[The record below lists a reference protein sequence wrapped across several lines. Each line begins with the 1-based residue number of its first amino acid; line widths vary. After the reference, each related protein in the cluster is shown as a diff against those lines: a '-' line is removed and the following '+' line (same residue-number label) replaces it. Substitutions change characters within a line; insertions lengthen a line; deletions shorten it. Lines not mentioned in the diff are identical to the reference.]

1 MSKEQLIFDFEV
13 YPNWN
18 HVTFLDQE
26 GNFTQFNAPI
36 DSEELR
42 TFVKGKTLI
51 GFNSNHYDNYILSAV
66 LSDMKIGMVYRLSK
80 DLVESGKR
88 AWDLEQSYGL
98 ERLTKGN
105 GFDFIDLMPLVAG
118 FSGLKMFGARMH
130 HTKLQELPFNP
141 HESLD
146 DDQQQIVAD
155 YCKNDCLITEK
166 LHQRLQEQVALRAQ
180 LGKTYKLDLRSL
192 GDAGIAE
199 KVLLKELGA
208 TSSELRQ
215 KITRHKVLS
224 YKPPAFINPV
234 SPEVQELFAALQETQ
249 FQIKESGHPEL
260 PDSLKNKVIELGDKS
275 YKIGLGGLHSIDCA
289 GMFTPDDEHMIID
302 VDVTSYYPAIITQ
315 TGWYPPQTG
324 PEFNAVYQSIVDR
337 RVEAKNAG
345 RKADSDSLKII
356 VNSTYGKTGSQY
368 SALYAPNLTVGIT
381 LTGQLALLMLI
392 EKFGAK
398 GLGVI
403 SANTDG
409 VTVRIKRKN
418 EAVFTQL
425 CSDWESDTGFNL
437 ERVDYKLF
445 AQRDVNCYIA
455 VTTDGYV
462 KAKGALAIHNDLTH
476 NPSGDIIQKAVTEYL
491 LNNQSIE
498 TTVMASDD
506 IRDFIYV
513 KKVTGGATK
522 DGEELGSIVRW
533 YLSTD
538 TTTPILNAK
547 GNKVS
552 LSDNGVPLMDIH
564 SLSVE
569 DYPDLDVNYYI
580 GEAEKVLSDI
590 TQLKS
595 QGKNLEAR
603 RLKGLGFSPA
613 PMTHTGKTIFND
625 DFSSSSAI
633 GTQTGDRVGLIQ
645 YDGVIYRFTESGWP
659 SAYKSAEKK
668 LDVSIKFGGVV
679 DIGEQTE
686 LEDFPDQLRGNLFEV
701 LTKAQKEKITSSVS

>member
-26 GNFTQFNAPI
+26 GNFTQFYAPI
-36 DSEELR
+36 DSEALR
-42 TFVKGKTLI
+42 AFVKGKTLI
-51 GFNSNHYDNYILSAV
+51 GFNSNNYDNYILSAV
-66 LSDMKIGMVYRLSK
+66 LSGMKTNTIYRLSK
-80 DLVESGKR
+80 DLIKSGKG
-88 AWDLEQSYGL
+88 AWVIGQHYGL
-98 ERLTKGN
+98 DKSN

-118 FSGLKMFGARMH
+118 FSGLKVLGARMH
-130 HTKLQELPFNP
+130 HVKLQELPFDP
-141 HESLD
+141 HEHLD
-146 DDQQQIVAD
+146 DYQQQVVAE

-166 LHQRLQEQVALRAQ
+166 LYHRLQEQLALRIQ
-180 LGKTYKLDLRSL
+180 LGKAYKLDLRSL

-199 KVLLKELGA
+199 KVLLKKLAVSAWELK
-208 TSSELRQ
+208 Q
-215 KITRHKVLS
+215 NIPRHKFIN
-224 YKPPAFINPV
+224 YEPPAFINPT
-234 SPEVQELFAALQETQ
+234 SPEVKALLGTMKEVQ
-249 FQIKESGHPEL
+249 FQIKDSGHPEL
-260 PDSLKNKVIELGDKS
+260 PDSLKGKVIELGDKS

-289 GMFTPDDEHMIID
+289 GMFTADDENMIID

-324 PEFNAVYQSIVDR
+324 PKFNAVYQSIVDQ

-356 VNSTYGKTGSQY
+356 VNSTYGKTGNQY

-392 EKFGAK
+392 EKFEAND
-398 GLGVI
+398 LGVI

-418 EAVFTQL
+418 EGIFTQL

-455 VTTDGYV
+455 VTTDGHV

-491 LNNQSIE
+491 LHNQSIE
-498 TTVMASDD
+498 STVMASDD

-522 DGEELGSIVRW
+522 DGNYLGSIVRW

-538 TTTPILNAK
+538 TATPIINAK
-547 GNKVS
+547 GSKVS
-552 LSDNGVPLMDIH
+552 LSDNGVPLMDIP

-580 GEAEKVLSDI
+580 GEAKKVLSDI
-590 TQLKS
+590 TQPKS
-595 QGKNLEAR
+595 QGRNLEAG
-603 RLKGLGFSPA
+603 RLKVRGFSPA
-613 PMTHTGKTIFND
+613 PMTHKGKTIFND
-625 DFSSSSAI
+625 DFSSIETI

-645 YDGVIYRFTESGWP
+645 YDGVIYRLTEPGWP
-659 SAYKSAEKK
+659 GAYKSAEKK
-668 LDVSIKFGGVV
+668 LEVSIKFGGVV
-679 DIGEQTE
+679 DIGGQTE
-686 LEDFPDQLRGNLFEV
+686 IADFPEELRDKLFTV
-701 LTKAQKEKITSSVS
+701 LTKGQKEKVETSIA

>member
-1 MSKEQLIFDFEV
+1 
-13 YPNWN
+13 
-18 HVTFLDQE
+18 
-26 GNFTQFNAPI
+26 
-36 DSEELR
+36 
-42 TFVKGKTLI
+42 
-51 GFNSNHYDNYILSAV
+51 
-66 LSDMKIGMVYRLSK
+66 
-80 DLVESGKR
+80 
-88 AWDLEQSYGL
+88 
-98 ERLTKGN
+98 
-105 GFDFIDLMPLVAG
+105 
-118 FSGLKMFGARMH
+118 
-130 HTKLQELPFNP
+130 
-141 HESLD
+141 
-146 DDQQQIVAD
+146 
-155 YCKNDCLITEK
+155 
-166 LHQRLQEQVALRAQ
+166 
-180 LGKTYKLDLRSL
+180 
-192 GDAGIAE
+192 
-199 KVLLKELGA
+199 
-208 TSSELRQ
+208 
-215 KITRHKVLS
+215 
-224 YKPPAFINPV
+224 
-234 SPEVQELFAALQETQ
+234 
-249 FQIKESGHPEL
+249 
-260 PDSLKNKVIELGDKS
+260 
-275 YKIGLGGLHSIDCA
+275 
-289 GMFTPDDEHMIID
+289 
-302 VDVTSYYPAIITQ
+302 
-315 TGWYPPQTG
+315 
-324 PEFNAVYQSIVDR
+324 
-337 RVEAKNAG
+337 
-345 RKADSDSLKII
+345 
-356 VNSTYGKTGSQY
+356 
-368 SALYAPNLTVGIT
+368 
-381 LTGQLALLMLI
+381 
-392 EKFGAK
+392 
-398 GLGVI
+398 
-403 SANTDG
+403 
-409 VTVRIKRKN
+409 
-418 EAVFTQL
+418 
-425 CSDWESDTGFNL
+425 
-437 ERVDYKLF
+437 
-445 AQRDVNCYIA
+445 
-455 VTTDGYV
+455 V

-491 LNNQSIE
+491 LHNKPIE
-498 TTVMASDD
+498 STVMASDD

-522 DGEELGSIVRW
+522 DSDYLGSIVRW

-625 DFSSSSAI
+625 DFSSSEAI

>member
-1 MSKEQLIFDFEV
+1 
-13 YPNWN
+13 
-18 HVTFLDQE
+18 
-26 GNFTQFNAPI
+26 
-36 DSEELR
+36 
-42 TFVKGKTLI
+42 
-51 GFNSNHYDNYILSAV
+51 
-66 LSDMKIGMVYRLSK
+66 
-80 DLVESGKR
+80 
-88 AWDLEQSYGL
+88 
-98 ERLTKGN
+98 
-105 GFDFIDLMPLVAG
+105 MP
-118 FSGLKMFGARMH
+118 
-130 HTKLQELPFNP
+130 
-141 HESLD
+141 
-146 DDQQQIVAD
+146 
-155 YCKNDCLITEK
+155 
-166 LHQRLQEQVALRAQ
+166 
-180 LGKTYKLDLRSL
+180 
-192 GDAGIAE
+192 
-199 KVLLKELGA
+199 
-208 TSSELRQ
+208 
-215 KITRHKVLS
+215 
-224 YKPPAFINPV
+224 PPPFINPI
-234 SPEVQELFAALQETQ
+234 SPEVKELFATLKETQ

-260 PDSLKNKVIELGDKS
+260 PYSLKDKVIELGDKS

-289 GMFTPDDEHMIID
+289 GMFSADDENMIID

-337 RVEAKNAG
+337 RVEAKNTG

-392 EKFGAK
+392 EKFEAK

-409 VTVRIKRKN
+409 VTVRLKRKN

-455 VTTDGYV
+455 VTTEGYV

-491 LNNQSIE
+491 LNNQQIE
-498 TTVMASDD
+498 STVMASDD

-522 DGEELGSIVRW
+522 DGEYLGSIVRW

-538 TTTPILNAK
+538 TATPILNAK

-552 LSDNGVPLMDIH
+552 LSENGVPLMDIP
-564 SLSVE
+564 SLSVD

-580 GEAEKVLSDI
+580 GEAEKVLNDI
-590 TQLKS
+590 TQPKS
-595 QGKNLEAR
+595 QGRNLEAR
-603 RLKGLGFSPA
+603 WLKTLGFSSA
-613 PMTHTGKTIFND
+613 PMTHTGKTVFND
-625 DFSSSSAI
+625 DFSSSETI
-633 GTQTGDRVGLIQ
+633 GTQTGDRVALIQ

-668 LDVSIKFGGVV
+668 LGVNIKFGGVV
-679 DIGEQTE
+679 DINGQNKIA
-686 LEDFPDQLRGNLFEV
+686 DFPDQLRDDLFAV
-701 LTKAQKEKITSSVS
+701 LTKAQKGKIETNA